1 MHCICSNLS
10 IPALSSYTNTLP
22 TFLCE
27 QHYANCI
34 LANQNDAAAQ
44 RACSNYERQNCGHTD
59 PETIRASNPIS
70 ILPLSTPISI
80 STSEPSTLSD
90 SIPITRET
98 TTVTPTG
105 TTTVLV
111 TSTSTPGQSFGGGEG
126 NATVSFVTTFPANL
140 STVVTT
146 RTGSATLSSGLGSA
160 TRTVSGP
167 TVVVSNGAGVLR
179 VGEGMWMGGLRA
191 VVLAGVGMGLVF

>member
-44 RACSNYERQNCGHTD
+44 RACSNYERQNCGRTD

-126 NATVSFVTTFPANL
+126 NATDD
-140 STVVTT
+140 
-146 RTGSATLSSGLGSA
+146 
-160 TRTVSGP
+160 VSGE
-167 TVVVSNGAGVLR
+167 SEYGCDDEEGVRDFKL
-179 VGEGMWMGGLRA
+179 
-191 VVLAGVGMGLVF
+191 GVGVGDEDGEWADGGGE